1 MLCIERLVTI
11 GIVLINLDDGTNLV
25 MVKCRM
31 ADDAARAP
39 PAPPNLAPAIVAML
53 TGRDEQTALL
63 REIVEQG
70 RAQRHEHH
78 QQPAV
83 PGYE

>member
-11 GIVLINLDDGTNLV
+11 GIILINLDDGTNLV

-31 ADDAARAP
+31 ADDAAGAP
-39 PAPPNLAPAIVAML
+39 PALPNLAQAIAAML
-53 TGRDEQTALL
+53 TGRDDQTALL

-70 RAQRHEHH
+70 RA
-78 QQPAV
+78 
-83 PGYE
+83 